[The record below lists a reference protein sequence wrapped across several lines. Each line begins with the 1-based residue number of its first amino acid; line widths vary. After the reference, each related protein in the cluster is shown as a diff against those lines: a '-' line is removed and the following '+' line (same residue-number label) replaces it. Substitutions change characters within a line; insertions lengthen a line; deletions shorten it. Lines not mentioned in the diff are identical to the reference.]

1 MKQTLIIIS
10 FFVFAACDYSNPDD
24 YCVKAEYKAYV
35 KLQKEMQVSKGAIV
49 DSNKTDGGSLLAV
62 GKEKY
67 NLYCVACHGADGKAE
82 GAAAAAMKPRPR
94 NFTDK
99 EWQASVDDARLVKVL
114 KEGGASV
121 GLSSSMA
128 AWSGVLTD
136 DEINAVVA
144 YVRGFGK
151 Q

>member
-1 MKQTLIIIS
+1 MKQTLVVLS
-10 FFVFAACDYSNPDD
+10 LFAFAACDYSNPED
-24 YCVKAEYKAYV
+24 YCVKAEYKAFV
-35 KLQKEMQVSKGAIV
+35 KLQKEMKQSKGGKV
-49 DSNKTDGGSLLAV
+49 DSSKPDAGNLLTV
-62 GKEKY
+62 GKSKY
-67 NLYCVACHGADGKAE
+67 DMYCVACHGADGKAN

-99 EWQASVDDARLVKVL
+99 KWQASVDDARLVKVL

-144 YVRGFGK
+144 YVRDFGK
-151 Q
+151 